1 MAQCASLIAPYPP
14 SIPRIPRRPR
24 KRDSVAHVGEAGDVG
39 ERALE
44 PQAEAGVGHG
54 AVAAEIA
61 VPGVV
66 LPVDVALRHAGVEHI
81 ETLLALA
88 AADDLADA
96 RRQHV
101 HRRHRAAVV

>member
-14 SIPRIPRRPR
+14 SIPRIPRRPW
-24 KRDSVAHVGEAGDVG
+24 KRDRVAHVGEAGDVG

-44 PQAEAGVGHG
+44 PEAEAGVGHG

-66 LPVDVALRHAGVEHI
+66 LLVDAALRHAGVEHI
-81 ETLLALA
+81 EPLLPPA
-88 AADDLADA
+88 AADDLPDSP
-96 RRQHV
+96 RPHG
-101 HRRHRAAVV
+101 H